1 MAFSYGLVE
10 YVCRTSFE
18 DRNPTKVQV
27 VGIFVGMVLFF
38 LICMLLRQTLFS
50 LHAGIAAALAVVLYL
65 IYKVTD
71 RMES

>member
-1 MAFSYGLVE
+1 M
-10 YVCRTSFE
+10 
-18 DRNPTKVQV
+18 QV
-27 VGIFVGMVLFF
+27 IGIFVGMVLFF

-50 LHAGIAAALAVVLYL
+50 LHAGIAAVLAVILYL